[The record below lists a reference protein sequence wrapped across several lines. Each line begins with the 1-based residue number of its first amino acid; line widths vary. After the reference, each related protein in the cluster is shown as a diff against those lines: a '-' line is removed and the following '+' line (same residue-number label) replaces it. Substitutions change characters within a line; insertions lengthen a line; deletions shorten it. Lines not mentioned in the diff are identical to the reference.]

1 MNITD
6 IKIFR
11 IDFHQS
17 EVETIDQ
24 AAFPTDFKVYLEGL
38 INLMTSGGSGRTFR
52 FDRDT
57 TEVRAQIT
65 RIINK
70 EDFSDIATTIASRL
84 LTVEQS
90 AQEQM
95 TRLGIEIQRG
105 IIVQALV
112 SDNGVDRF
120 IICKA
125 DHSEFFNEIN
135 FNLSR
140 GLPVKKK
147 VFKGFI
153 CSLNSDQTVADIL
166 VYDMHLIKY
175 WWKEF
180 LELIKV
186 HSDEDNTQNAF
197 DAIDKG
203 VLIKLKKQHPQDY
216 MHLSN
221 SNIRYFRANNTF
233 DMDDYIENVFG
244 NYLPF
249 DDNLKMDKIK
259 SEIRELP
266 NKSKKPFDQQFPII
280 SKQIKKRFIKDI
292 TLTPQIELHFK
303 EEIPDLENIVTAV
316 MDKDGTKYVRV
327 KSEQGYKYFNNL
339 QNRDN

>member
-1 MNITD
+1 MEITD

-24 AAFPTDFKVYLEGL
+24 TAFPPDFKEYLKGL

-57 TEVRAQIT
+57 TEVRAQIA

-70 EDFSDIATTIASRL
+70 EDFSDISTTIASRL

-90 AQEQM
+90 SQEQM
-95 TRLGIEIQRG
+95 TKLGIEIQKG

-112 SDNGVDRF
+112 SANGVDRF

-125 DHSEFFNEIN
+125 DHSEFFNETN
-135 FNLSR
+135 FKLSR

-153 CSLNSDQTVADIL
+153 CSLNNDQTVSDIL
-166 VYDMHLIKY
+166 VYDLHLTKY

-180 LELIKV
+180 LELTKV

-203 VLIKLKKQHPQDY
+203 VLVKLRNQHPQDY

-221 SNIRYFRANNTF
+221 SNIRYFRANNNF
-233 DMDDYIENVFG
+233 DMNEYIENVFG

-249 DDNLKMDKIK
+249 DDSLKMEKLKND
-259 SEIRELP
+259 IRELP
-266 NKSKKPFDQQFPII
+266 NKSKKPFDEQFPII
-280 SKQIKKRFIKDI
+280 NKQIRKRFIKDI

-316 MDKDGTKYVRV
+316 KDADGTKYVRI
-327 KSEQGYKYFNNL
+327 KSEVGYKFFNNL
-339 QNRDN
+339 

>member
-24 AAFPTDFKVYLEGL
+24 AAFPTDFKVYLQGL
-38 INLMTSGGSGRTFR
+38 INLMITGGSGRTFR

-84 LTVEQS
+84 LKVEQS

-95 TRLGIEIQRG
+95 TRLGIEIQKG

-112 SDNGVDRF
+112 SENGVDRF

-153 CSLNSDQTVADIL
+153 CTQNSDLTVSDIL
-166 VYDMHLIKY
+166 VYDLHLTKY

-203 VLIKLKKQHPQDY
+203 VLVKLRKQYPQDY

-233 DMDDYIENVFG
+233 DMNEYIEDVFG
-244 NYLPF
+244 NYEPF
-249 DDNLKMDKIK
+249 DDNLKMDKLK

-266 NKSKKPFDQQFPII
+266 NKSKKRLHTPLAFLNY
-280 SKQIKKRFIKDI
+280 IKKII
-292 TLTPQIELHFK
+292 T
-303 EEIPDLENIVTAV
+303 
-316 MDKDGTKYVRV
+316 DKVSSASPV
-327 KSEQGYKYFNNL
+327 V
-339 QNRDN
+339 